1 MLIFGGTT
9 EGRRL
14 ARALSAMG
22 HQVWVSV
29 ATPLGAEELAGLED
43 VSVLVGRRSGGEMD
57 ALLSRGFHRCVD
69 ATHPYAVQATR
80 EIGAACARAGVP
92 LRRLLR
98 PEGGEEGLRVDSP
111 EEAARLLAGRE
122 GNILL
127 ATGAKELPAF
137 AALEPARL
145 FPRVLPSEESV
156 AACRRAG
163 IPSRNIIALY
173 GPFTQRLNEA
183 LMEQYHIRF
192 LVTKDGGEA
201 GGFREKAAAALAA
214 GVELVVIRRPRDR
227 GEGLEDIR
235 AWFQADKEEA
245 EWK

>member
-1 MLIFGGTT
+1 
-9 EGRRL
+9 
-14 ARALSAMG
+14 MG

-111 EEAARLLAGRE
+111 EEAAGCWRGRR
-122 GNILL
+122 GTSCWPL
-127 ATGAKELPAF
+127 GPRSSRAF

-156 AACRRAG
+156 AG
-163 IPSRNIIALY
+163 LP
-173 GPFTQRLNEA
+173 P
-183 LMEQYHIRF
+183 
-192 LVTKDGGEA
+192 GGHPLPEHH
-201 GGFREKAAAALAA
+201 
-214 GVELVVIRRPRDR
+214 RPLRTLHPAP
-227 GEGLEDIR
+227 E
-235 AWFQADKEEA
+235 
-245 EWK
+245 

>member
-1 MLIFGGTT
+1 
-9 EGRRL
+9 
-14 ARALSAMG
+14 MG

-163 IPSRNIIALY
+163 IPSRNIIA
-173 GPFTQRLNEA
+173 
-183 LMEQYHIRF
+183 RF

-227 GEGLEDIR
+227 GEGLEDIL

>member
-1 MLIFGGTT
+1 MRVLIFGGTT

-80 EIGAACARAGVP
+80 EIGAACARAGA
-92 LRRLLR
+92 
-98 PEGGEEGLRVDSP
+98 GGEEGLRVDSP

-227 GEGLEDIR
+227 GEGLEDIL